1 MATPPPVTAAEA
13 TAAVQ
18 RIFDRHRQVDDPEL
32 WKLEEDP
39 AAVLQFL
46 QRHRGGLPPWVI
58 EQDVLDGLVLRVRL
72 WWLGEEAELWLL
84 ERAHRLRISPRRI
97 GQLLGVRSR
106 QGVHDRLRLAR
117 SKVARLRGEPVSRQG
132 AQAPDQDRLALQLR
146 WIARRRSEVA
156 DIAEVLVEHR
166 ELLDV
171 ETAEWVV
178 EIGRDLREDVV
189 TPGSVQLLR
198 FAMADLAGGPVLS
211 DLAPTHPLHEA
222 SIRWSALFASYP
234 DLPK

>member
-58 EQDVLDGLVLRVRL
+58 EQDVLDGLVLRV
-72 WWLGEEAELWLL
+72 
-84 ERAHRLRISPRRI
+84 RLRISPRRI